1 MWNDPIVEAIHAERS
16 AHAEQFDFDLG
27 RIVESLKLEQAKPS
41 KVGAELVTLAPRRPK
56 PWVDAGQ

>member
-56 PWVDAGQ
+56 T